1 MTARDIEAVK
11 ERAVL
16 MDGYVTVD
24 FVDFTTLCAE
34 IEELRDLYDRAI
46 ADMASLN
53 DRLDF
58 AVAYATKFIHKVEAA
73 QHPDTLTAITESIA
87 SKCQMCV
94 LTGKD
99 LGDHEGDAI
108 AAYNAVIARIEEVT
122 E

>member
-11 ERAVL
+11 GRAVL

-53 DRLDF
+53 ERLDF
-58 AVAYATKFIHKVEAA
+58 AVAYGTKFIHKVEAV
-73 QHPDTLTAITESIA
+73 QRPETLDAITKA
-87 SKCQMCV
+87 LAGKCQMCV
-94 LTGKD
+94 MTGAD
-99 LGDHEGDAI
+99 LGDHAGDAI